1 MSLPFEEQ
9 GDLIATIMVQNS
21 QSFFR
26 INLKFEECTLQTE
39 VLEQLCKLLESV
51 AASLEGYGE
60 EESAAYSRAK
70 VTGLRKLKED
80 VIQAYLGRP
89 KALFGKSPRESKEFY
104 DELESHLNP
113 SLVRPE
119 APLPKRELYPEEPE
133 GKASMLVSEAETRGL
148 VCPSKYLLALGQ
160 LRQKSHDQE
169 EQCSKQP

>member
-133 GKASMLVSEAETRGL
+133 GKASMLVSEAETRGQ
-148 VCPSKYLLALGQ
+148 VSCCWPVKSSHLLII
-160 LRQKSHDQE
+160 
-169 EQCSKQP
+169 